1 MTRRSAQ
8 DVARLEK
15 TREQGN
21 RIASASDRVVLAL
34 WGAGL
39 AASFAF
45 VRFWGDD
52 AAAPCALRTAWVCW
66 FLSIA
71 CLIVSFWFG
80 MFGSWIRERT
90 DRRGPSSAN
99 TCIRWLNVGS
109 GFFCLV
115 GWGAFVVFL
124 FMNTRR

>member
-1 MTRRSAQ
+1 MTRRSAR

-21 RIASASDRVVLAL
+21 RIASANDRVVLAL
-34 WGAGL
+34 WSAGL

-52 AAAPCALRTAWVCW
+52 AAAPYALRTAWVCW

-71 CLIVSFWFG
+71 CLIVSFWFACSARG
-80 MFGSWIRERT
+80 YANGRT
-90 DRRGPSSAN
+90 GVTRPARTPA
-99 TCIRWLNVGS
+99 S
-109 GFFCLV
+109 G
-115 GWGAFVVFL
+115 G
-124 FMNTRR
+124 